1 MYSIC
6 VFAGTTEGRRLC
18 DFLRGQGVSVLAC
31 VATDYGEAL
40 IPAGEN
46 VEVAAGRLDE
56 PAMEALFNERRFDVV
71 VDATHPFAAEAS
83 GNIAAACADTGTA
96 YLRLN
101 RKELHADG
109 DAVTVDSIEEAAAF
123 LANHPGNA
131 LVTTGGKNLAPY
143 AAVPGFQD
151 RIWVR
156 VLPVA
161 ASLEACGKA
170 GFASA
175 HVIAMQGP
183 FSRDMNAAT
192 LRAIRADWLV
202 TKDSGDAGGLGEKLA
217 AARDACAGCVVVGR
231 PEQRDGLDFAGVVA
245 RLTERFD
252 LKDVREIDLVGIGM
266 GDAGTLTLAARDALE
281 RADCVIGAARMLEAV
296 ERFGKPAC
304 GEYRPDAI
312 AAFIAEHPEYR
323 RVAVVLSGDPGF
335 HSGARKLLVK
345 LKCHR
350 VRVIPGIGSVQYL
363 CARIGTSW
371 DDAALISLHGQSA
384 NVAPALKKRGKVFA
398 LTEGQGSLR
407 AVCRELIAAGMED
420 AVIHAGQRLSYP
432 DESVISGTPR
442 ELLEMDCD
450 PLTALLIE
458 REPERVPV
466 AVGLPDEAFIREK
479 RSDGRPIP
487 MTKSEVRAVSLSKL
501 RLTEDAVVWDVGAGT
516 GSVSVEAALLC
527 PGGRV
532 YAVEKDGDACDL
544 IARNAAKQAASNVEI
559 VRGEAPAALA
569 GLPAPTHVF
578 IGGSGGGLGPIVDAA
593 LAANPAARIVVNA
606 VTPESVGRIAEIMGQ
621 FQTAELVQLCV
632 SRARGSGRVHLM
644 EGLNPVWIAAMQF
657 PKGVGE

>member
-18 DFLRGQGVSVLAC
+18 DFLRGQEAAVLAC
-31 VATDYGEAL
+31 VATEYGEAM

-56 PAMEALFNERRFDVV
+56 PAMEALFARRRFDVV
-71 VDATHPFAAEAS
+71 VDATHPFAVEAS
-83 GNIAAACADTGTA
+83 GNIEAACRAADTE

-101 RKELHADG
+101 RGGVDTDG
-109 DAVTVDSIEEAAAF
+109 AVSVDSIEGAAAF

-131 LVTTGGKNLAPY
+131 LVTTGGKNLEPY

-161 ASLEACGKA
+161 ASLRACEQA
-170 GFASA
+170 GFAPS

-183 FSRDMNAAT
+183 FSREMNAAT

-202 TKDSGDAGGLGEKLA
+202 TKDSGDVGGLGEKLA
-217 AARDACAGCVVVGR
+217 AARDAGAGCVVVGR

-245 RLTERFD
+245 RLTERFG
-252 LKDVREIDLVGIGM
+252 LKDVRNIDLVGIGM
-266 GDAGTLTLAARDALE
+266 GGGGTLTREAREALE

-304 GEYRPDAI
+304 EEYRPDAI
-312 AAFIAEHPEYR
+312 AAFIAGHPEYR
-323 RVAVVLSGDPGF
+323 RLAVVLSGDPGF
-335 HSGARKLLVK
+335 HSGAKKLLAR
-345 LKCHR
+345 LSGHR
-350 VRVIPGIGSVQYL
+350 VRVIPGISSVQYL
-363 CARIGTSW
+363 CARIGASW
-371 DDAALISLHGQSA
+371 DDAALVSMHGQEAS
-384 NVAPALKKRGKVFA
+384 VAPVLKKRGKVFA
-398 LTEGQGSLR
+398 LTEGQRSLR
-407 AVCRELIAAGMED
+407 AVCRELMDAGMED
-420 AVIHAGQRLSYP
+420 AVIHVGQRLSYP
-432 DESVISGTPR
+432 DENIVSGGPR
-442 ELLEMDCD
+442 ELMNMDCD

-458 REPERVPV
+458 RAPERAPM
-466 AVGLPDEAFIREK
+466 AVGLPDEGFIREE
-479 RSDGRPIP
+479 RAGGRPIP

-516 GSVSVEAALLC
+516 GSVTVETALLC
-527 PGGRV
+527 PHGRV

-569 GLPAPTHVF
+569 CLPAPTHVF

-606 VTPESVGRIAEIMGQ
+606 VTPESVGRIAGIMGR
-621 FQTAELVQLCV
+621 FREAELVQLSV
-632 SRARGSGRVHLM
+632 SRARGAGRVHLM

-657 PKGVGE
+657 PKEAGE